1 MKPQVKHFN
10 PLTRLIE
17 RWPFLVGMFLLWMLF
32 HLNLELITII
42 SGIVVSVFMT
52 WFASYVLYDEHGF
65 RLKTFSLWM
74 LLRYLLVLFVEITL
88 SSISYIKTVLKGN
101 AIPIVFT
108 MKVDID
114 DPIKV
119 ALIANS
125 ITLTPGT
132 VSIDVNGQDITVLA
146 IVTPGTTIEDVKKPI
161 QQKFE
166 AVLKGNK
173 R

>member
-1 MKPQVKHFN
+1 MKPQTKYFN
-10 PLTRLIE
+10 PITRLIE
-17 RWPFLVGMFLLWMLF
+17 RWPFLLLMFSLWMLF
-32 HLNLELITII
+32 HLNIEFVTVI
-42 SGIVVSVFMT
+42 SGVVVSVFMT
-52 WFASYVLYDEHGF
+52 WFASYVLYDEQGF

-74 LLRYLLVLFVEITL
+74 LIKYIRILLFEITF
-88 SSISYIKTVLKGN
+88 SSISYVKTVLKGN

-108 MKVDID
+108 MSVDVD

-132 VSIDVNGQDITVLA
+132 VSIDVNGKDITVLA
-146 IVTPGTTIEDVKKPI
+146 IITPGTTVDDVKKPI

-166 AVLKGNK
+166 AALKVK
-173 R
+173 RK

>member
-1 MKPQVKHFN
+1 M
-10 PLTRLIE
+10 LIKYI
-17 RWPFLVGMFLLWMLF
+17 
-32 HLNLELITII
+32 LI
-42 SGIVVSVFMT
+42 
-52 WFASYVLYDEHGF
+52 
-65 RLKTFSLWM
+65 
-74 LLRYLLVLFVEITL
+74 LFVEITA

-101 AIPIVFT
+101 SIPIVFT
-108 MKVDID
+108 MSVDVD

-132 VSIDVNGQDITVLA
+132 VSIDVNGKQITVLA
-146 IVTPGTTIEDVKKPI
+146 IVTPGTTIDDVKKTI

-166 AVLKGNK
+166 AALKVK